1 MSVDT
6 VRFVAAAKSFEN
18 SSPGTVIFM
27 PYAASLSQLGP
38 TADAVESVC
47 AEVLKQLNGVTPDLS
62 FVFVSH
68 HHRAAFHELAE
79 LIQQRLKSKVL
90 LGCAAETVAGG
101 ELEIE
106 NEPAMSL
113 WSAVLPE
120 TNLLPFHLEFERTP
134 DGIVSSG
141 WPTEF
146 KDLQDDIRA
155 VFLLGDPFST
165 AIDPIIERLNTD
177 LPGIPLIGGMASGG
191 RGPGENALF
200 LNGNH
205 VGFGGVGVMVQGGPQ
220 IESVVSQGCRPI
232 GHNFIVTKAE
242 DNLVQDLGGK
252 PAMER
257 LQEIFVDLP
266 ERDQELVQQG
276 PHLGIVMNEYQET
289 FEMGDFLI
297 SNVVGVD
304 KESGAVAIGNR
315 VRVGQTV
322 RFHVRDA
329 QTAHEELHALL
340 TRSVENSDAAP
351 RAALLFSCNG
361 RGTRLFP
368 GANHDAGSIQK
379 RLNTVPLTGFFA
391 QGELGPV
398 GKTNYIHGYTA
409 SIAVFRD

>member
-1 MSVDT
+1 
-6 VRFVAAAKSFEN
+6 
-18 SSPGTVIFM
+18 M

-47 AEVLKQLNGVTPDLS
+47 AEVLKQLHGVTPDLS

-120 TNLLPFHLEFERTP
+120 ANLLPFHLESERTP

-165 AIDPIIERLNTD
+165 AIDPIIEQLNTD
-177 LPGIPLIGGMASGG
+177 LPGVPLIGGLASGG

-242 DNLVQDLGGK
+242 DNLVHELGGK

-289 FEMGDFLI
+289 FEPGDFLI

-351 RAALLFSCNG
+351 GAALLFSCNG

-398 GKTNYIHGYTA
+398 GKKNYIHGYTA

>member
-1 MSVDT
+1 
-6 VRFVAAAKSFEN
+6 
-18 SSPGTVIFM
+18 M

-38 TADAVESVC
+38 TKDAIESVC
-47 AEVLKQLNGVTPDLS
+47 SEILEQLNGAVPDLS
-62 FVFVSH
+62 FIFVSH

-79 LIQQRLKSKVL
+79 HLQQRLKSRVL
-90 LGCAAETVAGG
+90 LGCAGESIAGAEF
-101 ELEIE
+101 EIE
-106 NEPAMSL
+106 NEPAVSL

-120 TNLLPFHLEFERTP
+120 ANLLPFHLEFERTP

-141 WPTEF
+141 WPPEF
-146 KDLQDDIRA
+146 DSSPDNVRS
-155 VFLLGDPFST
+155 VFLLGEPFST
-165 AIDPIIERLNTD
+165 AIDPIIERLATD
-177 LPGIPLIGGMASGG
+177 LPGVPLIGGMASGG

-200 LNGNH
+200 FNGEH
-205 VGFGGVGVMVQGGPQ
+205 VGFGAVGVMIQGGPQ
-220 IESVVSQGCRPI
+220 IESVVSQGCRPV

-242 DNLVQDLGGK
+242 DNLVQELGGK
-252 PAMER
+252 PAMEQ

-289 FEMGDFLI
+289 FELGDFLI
-297 SNVVGVD
+297 SNVVGID
-304 KESGAVAIGNR
+304 KNSGAVAIGNR

-340 TRSVENSDAAP
+340 TRCVDSSESVPD
-351 RAALLFSCNG
+351 AALLFSCNG

-379 RLNTVPLTGFFA
+379 RLNTVPLAGFFA

-398 GKTNYIHGYTA
+398 GDKNYIHGYTA
-409 SIAVFRD
+409 SIAVFRDQ

>member
-1 MSVDT
+1 
-6 VRFVAAAKSFEN
+6 
-18 SSPGTVIFM
+18 M

-47 AEVLKQLNGVTPDLS
+47 SEVLSQLNGATPDLS
-62 FVFVSH
+62 FIFVSH

-79 LIQQRLKSKVL
+79 QLQQRLNSKVL
-90 LGCAAETVAGG
+90 LGCAAESVAGG

-113 WSAVLPE
+113 WSAVLPDA
-120 TNLLPFHLEFERTP
+120 NLLPFHLEFERTP
-134 DGIVSSG
+134 DGVVSSG
-141 WPTEF
+141 WPPEF
-146 KDLQDDIRA
+146 ETPQEDVRA
-155 VFLLGDPFST
+155 VFLLGEPFST
-165 AIDPIIERLNTD
+165 AIDPIIERLSTD
-177 LPGIPLIGGMASGG
+177 LPGVPLIGGMASGG

-200 LNGNH
+200 LNGEH

-232 GHNFIVTKAE
+232 GQNFLVTKAE
-242 DNLVQDLGGK
+242 DNLVQELGGK

-257 LQEIFVDLP
+257 LQEVFVDLP
-266 ERDQELVQQG
+266 EHDQELVQQG

-289 FEMGDFLI
+289 FELGDFLI
-297 SNVVGVD
+297 SNVAGVD
-304 KESGAVAIGNR
+304 KESGAIAIGNR

-322 RFHVRDA
+322 RFHIRDA

-340 TRSVENSDAAP
+340 TRSVESSETEP
-351 RAALLFSCNG
+351 GAALLFSCNG

-368 GANHDAGSIQK
+368 AANHDAGSIQK

-398 GKTNYIHGYTA
+398 GGKNYVHGYTA

>member
-1 MSVDT
+1 
-6 VRFVAAAKSFEN
+6 
-18 SSPGTVIFM
+18 M

-38 TADAVESVC
+38 TAAAIESVC
-47 AEVLKQLNGVTPDLS
+47 ADVLEQLHGETPDLS

-68 HHRAAFHELAE
+68 HHRGAFHELPR
-79 LIQQRLKSKVL
+79 LIQERLNSKVL
-90 LGCAAETVAGG
+90 LGCAGESVAGG

-106 NEPAMSL
+106 NEPAISL

-120 TNLLPFHLEFERTP
+120 AELIPFHLEFERTA
-134 DGIVSSG
+134 DGVVSAG
-141 WPTEF
+141 WPSE
-146 KDLQDDIRA
+146 LESSPENVRA
-155 VFLLGDPFST
+155 VFLLGEPFST
-165 AIDPIIERLNTD
+165 AIDPILERLQAD
-177 LPGIPLIGGMASGG
+177 LPAVPLIGGMASGG
-191 RGPGENALF
+191 RGPGENGLF
-200 LNGNH
+200 LNEEQ
-205 VGFGGVGVMVQGGPQ
+205 VGFGAVGVMVQGGPR

-232 GHNFIVTKAE
+232 GQHFIVTKAE
-242 DNLVQDLGGK
+242 DNLVQELGGK

-257 LQEIFVDLP
+257 LQEVFADLS

-289 FEMGDFLI
+289 FELGDFLI

-304 KESGAVAIGNR
+304 NKNGAIAIGNR

-329 QTAHEELHALL
+329 QTAHEELHELL
-340 TRSVENSDAAP
+340 NRCVDQSETAP
-351 RAALLFSCNG
+351 AAALLFSCNG

-379 RLNTVPLTGFFA
+379 RFNTVPLAGFFA

-398 GKTNYIHGYTA
+398 GGRNYIHGYTA
-409 SIAVFRD
+409 SVAVFRD

>member
-1 MSVDT
+1 
-6 VRFVAAAKSFEN
+6 
-18 SSPGTVIFM
+18 M

-47 AEVLKQLNGVTPDLS
+47 SEVLEQLNGETPDLS

-68 HHRAAFHELAE
+68 HHRGSFHELAE
-79 LIQQRLKSKVL
+79 KIQQRLNSKVL
-90 LGCAAETVAGG
+90 LGCAAESVAGG
-101 ELEIE
+101 EFEIE

-113 WSAVLPE
+113 WSAVLPGAR
-120 TNLLPFHLEFERTP
+120 LLPFHLEFERTP

-146 KDLQDDIRA
+146 ETPQDDVRA
-155 VFLLGDPFST
+155 VFLLGEPFST
-165 AIDPIIERLNTD
+165 AIEPIIERLGVD
-177 LPGIPLIGGMASGG
+177 LPGTPLIGGMASGG

-200 LNGNH
+200 LNSEH

-232 GHNFIVTKAE
+232 GPNFIVTKAE
-242 DNLVQDLGGK
+242 DNLVQELGGK
-252 PAMER
+252 PAMQR
-257 LQEIFVDLP
+257 LQEIFTELP

-276 PHLGIVMNEYQET
+276 PHLGIVINEYQEK
-289 FEMGDFLI
+289 FELGDFLI

-340 TRSVENSDAAP
+340 TRSVENSEVAP
-351 RAALLFSCNG
+351 GAALLFSCNG

-398 GKTNYIHGYTA
+398 GGKNYIHGYTA

>member
-1 MSVDT
+1 MSVGT
-6 VRFVAAAKSFEN
+6 VHFVATAKLFEKL
-18 SSPGTVIFM
+18 SPGTVIFM

-141 WPTEF
+141 WPPQF

-191 RGPGENALF
+191 RGPSENALF

-242 DNLVQDLGGK
+242 DNLVQELGGK

-257 LQEIFVDLP
+257 LQEIFVGLR
-266 ERDQELVQQG
+266 ERK
-276 PHLGIVMNEYQET
+276 NA
-289 FEMGDFLI
+289 
-297 SNVVGVD
+297 
-304 KESGAVAIGNR
+304 AV
-315 VRVGQTV
+315 
-322 RFHVRDA
+322 
-329 QTAHEELHALL
+329 
-340 TRSVENSDAAP
+340 
-351 RAALLFSCNG
+351 G
-361 RGTRLFP
+361 RGHNCRRVCIER
-368 GANHDAGSIQK
+368 A
-379 RLNTVPLTGFFA
+379 
-391 QGELGPV
+391 
-398 GKTNYIHGYTA
+398 
-409 SIAVFRD
+409 

>member
-1 MSVDT
+1 M
-6 VRFVAAAKSFEN
+6 
-18 SSPGTVIFM
+18 
-27 PYAASLSQLGP
+27 
-38 TADAVESVC
+38 
-47 AEVLKQLNGVTPDLS
+47 
-62 FVFVSH
+62 
-68 HHRAAFHELAE
+68 
-79 LIQQRLKSKVL
+79 

-220 IESVVSQGCRPI
+220 IESVVSQG
-232 GHNFIVTKAE
+232 
-242 DNLVQDLGGK
+242 
-252 PAMER
+252 
-257 LQEIFVDLP
+257 LP
-266 ERDQELVQQG
+266 
-276 PHLGIVMNEYQET
+276 P
-289 FEMGDFLI
+289 
-297 SNVVGVD
+297 
-304 KESGAVAIGNR
+304 NR
-315 VRVGQTV
+315 
-322 RFHVRDA
+322 A
-329 QTAHEELHALL
+329 QLH
-340 TRSVENSDAAP
+340 RYE
-351 RAALLFSCNG
+351 G
-361 RGTRLFP
+361 
-368 GANHDAGSIQK
+368 
-379 RLNTVPLTGFFA
+379 
-391 QGELGPV
+391 
-398 GKTNYIHGYTA
+398 
-409 SIAVFRD
+409 

>member
-1 MSVDT
+1 
-6 VRFVAAAKSFEN
+6 
-18 SSPGTVIFM
+18 M

-38 TADAVESVC
+38 TSDAVESVC
-47 AEVLKQLNGVTPDLS
+47 SEVLTKLDGTTPDLS
-62 FVFVSH
+62 FIFVSH
-68 HHRAAFHELAE
+68 HHRGAFHELATQVQE
-79 LIQQRLKSKVL
+79 RLNSKVL
-90 LGCAAETVAGG
+90 LGCAAESVAGG

-113 WSAVLPE
+113 WSAALPGAD
-120 TNLLPFHLEFERTP
+120 LLPFHLEFERTP

-141 WPTEF
+141 WPPEF
-146 KDLQDDIRA
+146 EKPQNEVRA
-155 VFLLGDPFST
+155 IFLLGEPFST
-165 AIDPIIERLNTD
+165 AIEPIIERLETD
-177 LPGIPLIGGMASGG
+177 LPGVPLIGGMASGG

-200 LNGNH
+200 LNGEH

-232 GHNFIVTKAE
+232 GQNFIVTKAE
-242 DNLVQDLGGK
+242 DNLVQELGGK

-257 LQEIFVDLP
+257 LQEIFNDLP

-289 FEMGDFLI
+289 FELGDFLI
-297 SNVVGVD
+297 SNVVGVQ
-304 KESGAVAIGNR
+304 KETGAVAIGNR

-340 TRSVENSDAAP
+340 TRSAESSDISP
-351 RAALLFSCNG
+351 EAALLFSCNG

-379 RLNTVPLTGFFA
+379 RLNTVPLAGFFA

-398 GKTNYIHGYTA
+398 GGKNYIHGYTA

>member
-1 MSVDT
+1 
-6 VRFVAAAKSFEN
+6 
-18 SSPGTVIFM
+18 M

-38 TADAVESVC
+38 TTDAIDSVC
-47 AEVLKQLNGVTPDLS
+47 SDVLEQLDGATPDLS
-62 FVFVSH
+62 FIFVSH

-79 LIQQRLKSKVL
+79 HVQQRLKSKVL
-90 LGCAAETVAGG
+90 LGCAGESVAGG
-101 ELEIE
+101 EVEIE
-106 NEPAMSL
+106 NEPAVSL
-113 WSAVLPE
+113 WSAVLPDA
-120 TNLLPFHLEFERTP
+120 NLLPFHLEFERTP

-141 WPTEF
+141 WPPEF
-146 KDLQDDIRA
+146 ESSPDDVRA
-155 VFLLGDPFST
+155 VFLLGEPFST
-165 AIDPIIERLNTD
+165 AIDPIIERLAAD
-177 LPGIPLIGGMASGG
+177 LPGVPLIGGMASGG

-200 LNGNH
+200 FNGEH
-205 VGFGGVGVMVQGGPQ
+205 VGFGAVGVLIQGGPQ
-220 IESVVSQGCRPI
+220 IESVVSQGCRPV
-232 GHNFIVTKAE
+232 GQNYIVTKAE
-242 DNLVQDLGGK
+242 DNLVQELGGK

-257 LQEIFVDLP
+257 LQEIFVDLT

-304 KESGAVAIGNR
+304 KKSGAVAIGNR

-340 TRSVENSDAAP
+340 TRCVDSSETAP
-351 RAALLFSCNG
+351 EAALLFSCNG

-398 GKTNYIHGYTA
+398 GGKNYIHGYTA

>member
-1 MSVDT
+1 
-6 VRFVAAAKSFEN
+6 
-18 SSPGTVIFM
+18 M

-242 DNLVQDLGGK
+242 DNLVQELGGK

>member
-1 MSVDT
+1 
-6 VRFVAAAKSFEN
+6 
-18 SSPGTVIFM
+18 M

-38 TADAVESVC
+38 TAAAIESVC
-47 AEVLKQLNGVTPDLS
+47 SEVLEQLEGETPDLS

-68 HHRAAFHELAE
+68 HHRGAFHELSH
-79 LIQQRLKSKVL
+79 LIQERLSSRVL
-90 LGCAAETVAGG
+90 IGCAGESVAGG

-106 NEPAMSL
+106 NEPAISL
-113 WSAVLPE
+113 WSGSLPAA
-120 TNLLPFHLEFERTP
+120 NLIPFHLEFERTP
-134 DGIVSSG
+134 DGVVSTG
-141 WPTEF
+141 WPTEL
-146 KDLQDDIRA
+146 DSSPDDVRA
-155 VFLLGDPFST
+155 VFLLGEPFST
-165 AIDPIIERLNTD
+165 AIDPIIERLQTD
-177 LPGIPLIGGMASGG
+177 LPGVPLIGGMASGG
-191 RGPGENALF
+191 RGPGENGLF
-200 LNGNH
+200 LNEEQ
-205 VGFGGVGVMVQGGPQ
+205 VGFGAVGVIVQGGPQ

-232 GHNFIVTKAE
+232 GQNFIVTKAE
-242 DNLVQDLGGK
+242 DNLVQELGGK

-289 FEMGDFLI
+289 FELGDFLI

-304 KESGAVAIGNR
+304 QESGAVAIGNR
-315 VRVGQTV
+315 IRVGQTV

-340 TRSVENSDAAP
+340 NRCVDSAESAP
-351 RAALLFSCNG
+351 AAALLFSCNG

-379 RLNTVPLTGFFA
+379 RFNTVPLTGFFA

-398 GKTNYIHGYTA
+398 GGRNYIHGYTA
-409 SIAVFRD
+409 SVAVFRD